1 MREMIYSL
9 FRRTNHLSSCGT
21 NDIIMKWLFLQLHK
35 VSIGWLGFIPGGYI
49 TPLILSLCVSGAA
62 CAHRWGGESVSDDS
76 SWCNGGDSES
86 DLLISPGCFYGQED
100 AGGRLVLDWCLW
112 SVNCCKHPLQYS
124 LNLSYIMTPFL
135 WNSQRYNVF
144 RMSVLRMS
152 VRSSVTRHIS
162 RGNFLKCVANVQ
174 FDSRVNGDLM
184 F

>member
-1 MREMIYSL
+1 MTSL
-9 FRRTNHLSSCGT
+9 WNGFFCNLTKLALADWGLYTGNTSPPWYYHSVFAGT
-21 NDIIMKWLFLQLHK
+21 
-35 VSIGWLGFIPGGYI
+35 
-49 TPLILSLCVSGAA
+49 A
-62 CAHRWGGESVSDDS
+62 CAHRWGGESASEDS
-76 SWCNGGDSES
+76 SWYKGGVSES

-124 LNLSYIMTPFL
+124 LIFFYIITPFL

-152 VRSSVTRHIS
+152 VRSSITRDIS